1 MQQFRHIIIAA
12 LLVASSAHG
21 AQSLVANGSLTS
33 AIDNDGAPT
42 GWQVI
47 EGSPDVMDA
56 NSNSGLAN
64 TQRFG
69 AAPDASPDGG
79 TWVGIARNASYI
91 ERFGQTLSGLTIGQ
105 RYDVSWLDGNFGYS
119 YGTVNYLGSN
129 AVAVLMDDVVLG
141 SGQTHALG
149 SQWFKESLS
158 FVATAATQTLSFKLA
173 ADTKAYMSVDGV
185 AVTMS
190 TTAVPEPGAM
200 GLMGLGLAGVMLAVR
215 RRQA

>member
-1 MQQFRHIIIAA
+1 
-12 LLVASSAHG
+12 
-21 AQSLVANGSLTS
+21 
-33 AIDNDGAPT
+33 
-42 GWQVI
+42 
-47 EGSPDVMDA
+47 
-56 NSNSGLAN
+56 
-64 TQRFG
+64 
-69 AAPDASPDGG
+69 
-79 TWVGIARNASYI
+79 
-91 ERFGQTLSGLTIGQ
+91 
-105 RYDVSWLDGNFGYS
+105 
-119 YGTVNYLGSN
+119 
-129 AVAVLMDDVVLG
+129 VAVLMDDVVLG